1 MFPTF
6 IPHPLVR
13 GGHAQTILGCYL
25 PGLKWAPKSEQHL
38 VELPDGDRIVL
49 HEDAP
54 QGVHEADRVVLLV
67 HGLGGSHQSTYMQR
81 TAAKLVEKGVHVF
94 RMDLRGCGA
103 GTGVAKLP
111 THAGRSEDVG
121 AALSHVMEACADLPV
136 FLVGFSMGANHILK
150 LLGEMGR
157 QRPANLAGAMAV
169 APPIDLMDCS
179 RNMERGVNSLY
190 NKTFLRNLLRA
201 AAVRRQRVP
210 KEFDPPLTPLPRRLR
225 DFDERFTAPLA
236 GFASAEE
243 YYHRSSSQALL
254 KEIEVPTVVVAAVD
268 DPIVPVGPFESASYS
283 QSTQLIIVPSGGHL
297 GFFGV
302 KGADPDRRWMDWRIV
317 DWVTTSP
324 IPKQRWK
331 TRLTSPTPTNVAAS
345 R

>member
-1 MFPTF
+1 MFPSF

-25 PGLKWAPKSEQHL
+25 PGMKWAPQSKQHL
-38 VELPDGDRIVL
+38 VALPDGDRIVL
-49 HEDAP
+49 HEDVP
-54 QGVHEADRVVLLV
+54 LGVQEPDRVVLLI

-81 TAAKLVEKGVHVF
+81 TAAKLVEKGVRVF

-103 GTGVAKLP
+103 GTALAKLP
-111 THAGRSEDVG
+111 VHAGRSEDVG
-121 AALSHVMEACADLPV
+121 VVLAYLMEACADTPI
-136 FLVGFSMGANHILK
+136 FLVGFSMGGNLVLK

-169 APPIDLMDCS
+169 APPIDLIDCS
-179 RNMERGVNSLY
+179 RNMERGVNRLY
-190 NKTFLRNLLRA
+190 NRSFLRSLLRA
-201 AAVRRQRVP
+201 AAMRRERVP
-210 KEFDPPLTPLPRRLR
+210 KEFDPPLLPLPQKLR

-236 GFASAEE
+236 GYASAEE
-243 YYHRSSSQALL
+243 YYHRASSRPLL
-254 KEIEVPTVVVAAVD
+254 QEIQVPTVVVAAAD
-268 DPIVPVGPFESASYS
+268 DPIVPVGPFESATYS
-283 QSTQLIIVPSGGHL
+283 QSTQLLIVPSGGHL

-302 KGADPDRRWMDWRIV
+302 KGADPDRRWMDWRVV
-317 DWVTTSP
+317 DWVISSA

-331 TRLTSPTPTNVAAS
+331 TRLTSPTPTSAAAS